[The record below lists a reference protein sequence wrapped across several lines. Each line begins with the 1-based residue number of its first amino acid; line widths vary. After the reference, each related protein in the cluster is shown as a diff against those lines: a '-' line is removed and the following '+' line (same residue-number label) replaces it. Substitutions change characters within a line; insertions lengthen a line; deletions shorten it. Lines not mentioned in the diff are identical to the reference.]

1 MTRNDIW
8 YNNMKWWCHLMN
20 NNWAMRKTSVI
31 PQTASWLRTGFPKNG
46 WWSSLICWI
55 APVVPARGGAEVALR
70 LSYKTF
76 FIYRTCVRRAPAR
89 PVRVLWAKAA
99 RCSTCHTWNSTL
111 HTSHFIS
118 SHLIWIL
125 LTSSQLISSLLVSP
139 HLFSYVS

>member
-1 MTRNDIW
+1 
-8 YNNMKWWCHLMN
+8 
-20 NNWAMRKTSVI
+20 
-31 PQTASWLRTGFPKNG
+31 
-46 WWSSLICWI
+46 
-55 APVVPARGGAEVALR
+55 VPARGGAEVALR

-139 HLFSYVS
+139 HLFSYVI